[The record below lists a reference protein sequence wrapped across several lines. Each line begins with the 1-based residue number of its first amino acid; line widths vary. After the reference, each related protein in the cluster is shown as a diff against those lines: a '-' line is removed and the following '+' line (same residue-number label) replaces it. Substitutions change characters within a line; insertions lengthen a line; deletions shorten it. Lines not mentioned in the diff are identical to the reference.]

1 MGTASTIAGARNGHR
16 GLTYWME
23 RVLKELEN
31 VLSSPDPDAVHDLRV
46 AIRRCRSV
54 ATVMEEVDPE
64 RTWAEMRKL
73 GRKLFRQLGELRDTQ
88 VLEEWTS
95 KLGVEDDPVRARVL
109 SELTVKETELR
120 EAALRAAAKFDQ
132 KTWKRLERGLQ
143 NRARRVPSDGLAAE
157 CLALERLEAAKE
169 LHAQAL
175 RSERPGP
182 WHKLRIGV
190 KRFRYTAE
198 ALLPAR
204 YEVWGENLKRVQD
217 LLGDVHDLDVLA
229 ETIAQVAAEEP
240 EEVRTGWSERIAST
254 RNERLETY
262 RQLTLGKTSL
272 WHEWRQS
279 LPHGERLEAAAL
291 ARLRVTA
298 RALDEN
304 ARRTGRI
311 SRITMKIYDALTR
324 VQAMPTF
331 AEKRYRK
338 VMRAAAYL
346 HGIGPGLDAHA
357 PQKAARDFVR
367 DMEVPAGWTKAEW
380 ELLANVVR
388 YHRGEQPG
396 AKHKAF
402 LRLAEEERKAVCAL
416 AGVLRLAR
424 ALRKFGCET
433 TAGLRVEKSVEALIV
448 RVPGLKDTEEAAARL
463 AVGKHLLE
471 SVLGRPLILKAVPIP
486 PKVVELPKKEEMTPT
501 AAVASD

>member
-1 MGTASTIAGARNGHR
+1 MGTASTIAGARNEHR

-31 VLSSPDPDAVHDLRV
+31 VRNSPDPEAVHDLRV
-46 AIRRCRSV
+46 ALRRCRSV
-54 ATVMEEVDPE
+54 AAVMEEVDPD
-64 RTWAEMRKL
+64 RTWPEMRKL
-73 GRKLFRQLGELRDTQ
+73 GRKLFRQLGALRDTQ

-95 KLGVEDDPVRARVL
+95 KLGAEEDPVRAHVL
-109 SELTVKETELR
+109 SELTIKETELR

-132 KTWKRLERGLQ
+132 KNWKRLERGLR
-143 NRARRVPSDGLAAE
+143 NRARRVPLDGLAAE

-190 KRFRYTAE
+190 KRFRYTVE
-198 ALLPAR
+198 ALLPKR
-204 YEVWGENLKRVQD
+204 YELWGENLKRMQD
-217 LLGDVHDLDVLA
+217 LLGDVHDLDVLT

-240 EEVRTGWSERIAST
+240 EEARTGWSERIAST
-254 RNERLETY
+254 RHERLETY

-272 WHEWRQS
+272 WHEWRQG

-291 ARLRVTA
+291 ARLRVTD
-298 RALDEN
+298 RALNEN
-304 ARRTGRI
+304 TRRTGQI

-324 VQAMPTF
+324 LQAAAAFTERQF
-331 AEKRYRK
+331 RK
-338 VMRAAAYL
+338 VIRAAGYL
-346 HGIGPGLDAHA
+346 HGIGVSLDAHA
-357 PQKAARDFVR
+357 PHKAARDFVR
-367 DMEVPAGWTKAEW
+367 NMHVPAGWRKAEW

-388 YHRGEQPG
+388 FHRGEQPG
-396 AKHKAF
+396 PKHKAF
-402 LRLAEEERKAVCAL
+402 SRLPEEEQKTVCAL

-433 TAGLRVEKSVEALIV
+433 SVGLRVEKSVDALIV
-448 RVPGLKDTEEAAARL
+448 RVPGLQDTEEAAARL
-463 AVGKHLLE
+463 AAGKHLLE
-471 SVLGRPLILKAVPIP
+471 SVLGKPLILKAVPIP
-486 PKVVELPKKEEMTPT
+486 SKVVELPKKEEMATT
-501 AAVASD
+501 TAVASD